1 MSLESKKVLLVDDD
15 PAAAM
20 IISATL
26 TNAGMSVKTMRG
38 GAEAVFD
45 LLWGR
50 YDLIVTDLLMP
61 RVDGWEVIRQAR
73 ASQKSAKVIAVS
85 GGMTD
90 RIDSGRALEVAE
102 MVGADVTLTKPINP
116 NQLVRVVEALFKN

>member
-26 TNAGMSVKTMRG
+26 TNAGMTVKTMRG

-50 YDLIVTDLLMP
+50 YDLIVTDLIMP

-85 GGMTD
+85 GGMAD

-116 NQLVRVVEALFKN
+116 NHLVRVVEALLKN

>member
-1 MSLESKKVLLVDDD
+1 
-15 PAAAM
+15 M

-50 YDLIVTDLLMP
+50 YDLIITDLIMP

>member
-50 YDLIVTDLLMP
+50 YDLIVTDLIMP

>member
-50 YDLIVTDLLMP
+50 YDLIITDLIMP